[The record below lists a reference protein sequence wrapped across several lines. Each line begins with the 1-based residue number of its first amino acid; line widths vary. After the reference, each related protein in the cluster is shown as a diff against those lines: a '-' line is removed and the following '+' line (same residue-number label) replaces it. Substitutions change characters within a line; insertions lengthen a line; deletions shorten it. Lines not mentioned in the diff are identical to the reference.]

1 MYEIVQYIKKLP
13 FKDRFRGKVWFCL

>member
-13 FKDRFRGKVWFCL
+13 SKDRFRGRVWFCL